1 MSWYIYEG
9 LMVHL
14 SSINIIVLIRLIRC
28 IHQNDKFVIEANRT
42 NKRRFTC
49 IRIFAQNKT
58 PFKKFQTYQ
67 STLQQPISNFL

>member
-1 MSWYIYEG
+1 MSWCIYEE

-14 SSINIIVLIRLIRC
+14 SSINII
-28 IHQNDKFVIEANRT
+28 HQNDKFIIEADRT

-67 STLQQPISNFL
+67 CTLQQPIPNFL